1 MSYRIKEFR
10 EKLGLT
16 QDELARKSGV
26 SRMTIVA
33 LENNKAKVTTTKTL
47 LAISKALGVTVDEI
61 FFPKDV

>member
-47 LAISKALGVTVDEI
+47 LAVSKALGVTVDEI